1 MKNNTLKED
10 IRFLA
15 VGAAGG
21 NVAQMLERKGFK
33 AYYVN
38 LAKQDLDLINSP
50 NKLHISGGEGASKQ
64 RNKAKTVLS
73 ESIDEVMTVL
83 EQQIT
88 ENYVFVTFSLSGG
101 TGSGLGAFLAS
112 VIAEN
117 PDKKVG
123 LVIILPAMSESL
135 QARINAYEALTEIV
149 ALKNELGGI
158 FILDNNQRED
168 KFSINR
174 SFACLLE
181 SFINIGNYSS
191 IRGVIDTAEQKTL
204 LETSGVAMIHKITQ
218 GGKEELL
225 SAINE
230 GIYSPLEPN
239 KRVKYIGLSQP
250 DTKECISI
258 NEVTDVVGNPIDTFC
273 GFGNNETVLYLG
285 GLSFPKT
292 FIDALAKSIKDE
304 QERAQK
310 VMEDDD
316 LCMDCNINFL
326 AAKPKAAEKAEPKK
340 SLTMRERLL
349 ASANK

>member
-1 MKNNTLKED
+1 MKSKTLKED
-10 IRFLA
+10 VRFLA

-33 AYYVN
+33 AYYMN

-50 NKLHISGGEGASKQ
+50 NKLHIPGGEGASKQ
-64 RNKAKTVLS
+64 REKAKTVLS
-73 ESIDEVMTVL
+73 ESIDEVMNVL

-88 ENYVFVTFSLSGG
+88 ETYVFVTFSLSGG

-117 PDKKVG
+117 PNKKVG
-123 LVIILPAMSESL
+123 LVVILPSMNESL
-135 QARINAYEALTEIV
+135 QARINAYEALSEIV
-149 ALKNELGGI
+149 TLKNELGSI
-158 FILDNNQRED
+158 FVLDNNQRED

-174 SFACLLE
+174 SFASLFE

-204 LETSGVAMIHKITQ
+204 LETSGVAMIHKIAQ

-225 SAINE
+225 STINE

-250 DTKECISI
+250 DTKESVSI
-258 NEVTDVVGNPIDTFC
+258 NDVIDVVGTPIDTFC
-273 GFGNNETVLYLG
+273 GFGNTEMVLYLG

-292 FIDALAKSIKDE
+292 FIDTLAKSIREE
-304 QERAQK
+304 QERVQK
-310 VMEDDD
+310 VIEDDD

-326 AAKPKAAEKAEPKK
+326 AAKPKAAEKTEPKK
-340 SLTMRERLL
+340 SLSMRDRLL
-349 ASANK
+349 AGVNK